1 MTVVERN
8 NAAIPGAT
16 EYLVR
21 RVQDVAEIR
30 DFLSGRRP
38 YAAYALGQLEP
49 ALFRQTDWWASS
61 SSGGVGLMLHSRG
74 GLGNATF
81 AMGESGALE
90 ALLRLHPGPRHTFLT
105 CEPHHLETM
114 LRHFDLD
121 QRQTMIRMSVTAEP
135 FRPIDGPVR
144 RLTGADARAINQ
156 LYRTDGVPSY
166 YSARQIDDSVYFGV
180 ERDGALIAV
189 AGTHV
194 ISWTSR
200 IAVVGNVY
208 THPRYRGRHFA
219 QCTTSAV
226 TEHLLASC
234 DDIVLSVDPTNT
246 PAVRAYER
254 LGYTEAARLIEGAA
268 TRRDPVGAAAFARRA
283 RARLRGR
290 GRGGEV
296 VRLRSEITQDV
307 DHRPWTGA
315 PTSIGKKQARAQ
327 ARRERQRD

>member
-8 NAAIPGAT
+8 SAAASNAA

-21 RVQDVAEIR
+21 PLSDREQIR
-30 DFLSGRRP
+30 RILEGRRP

-49 ALFRQTDWWASS
+49 MLFRQTDWWLSS
-61 SSGGVGLMLHSRG
+61 SAANQGLMLHSRG

-81 AMGESGALE
+81 AMGEAGALD
-90 ALLRLHPGPRHTFLT
+90 ALMRVHPGPRRTFLT

-121 QRQTMIRMSVTAEP
+121 QRQTMIRMHVTDAT

-144 RLTGADARAINQ
+144 RLAGGDVRAINR
-156 LYRTDGVPSY
+156 LYRTEGVPSF
-166 YSARQIDDSVYFGV
+166 YSSRQIEDAVYFGV
-180 ERDGALIAV
+180 ERDGELIAV

-194 ISWTSR
+194 ISQASA

-208 THPRYRGRHFA
+208 THPRYRGRRFA
-219 QCTTSAV
+219 QCTTGAV
-226 TEHLLASC
+226 TEQLLGFC
-234 DDIVLSVDPTNT
+234 RDVVLSVEPTNT

-268 TRRDPVGAAAFARRA
+268 TRRDATGLTTFARRTL
-283 RARLRGR
+283 ARLRGR
-290 GRGGEV
+290 GKGGEI
-296 VRLRSEITQDV
+296 VRI
-307 DHRPWTGA
+307 
-315 PTSIGKKQARAQ
+315 RA
-327 ARRERQRD
+327 A